1 MGSRKTPL
9 FRPFFKQNIVTI
21 MASNEENLRRSGIV
35 LPELSS
41 PAGLYRPGIRVGDMI
56 YTSGQLPLVGGKLIE
71 PGGKGRVSI
80 EREAEAM
87 IAARTAALNAIAVL
101 RSVAGTL
108 DAVANIVK
116 LTVYVSSADGFTN
129 QHKVANGA
137 SEIVGEIFGESGRHV
152 RSAVGV
158 ASLPI
163 DASVE
168 VEVIAYSPVNRE

>member
-1 MGSRKTPL
+1 MTSH
-9 FRPFFKQNIVTI
+9 
-21 MASNEENLRRSGIV
+21 EENLQRSGIV
-35 LPELSS
+35 LPESPS

-71 PGGKGRVSI
+71 PGGKGRVSEAR
-80 EREAEAM
+80 EREAT
-87 IAARTAALNAIAVL
+87 IAARTAALNAVAVL

-116 LTVYVSSADGFTN
+116 LTVYVSSAEGFTN

-137 SEIVGEIFGESGRHV
+137 SELVGEIFGESGQHV
-152 RSAVGV
+152 RVAIGV
-158 ASLPI
+158 TALPL

-168 VEVIAYSPVNRE
+168 VELITYAPLK

>member
-1 MGSRKTPL
+1 
-9 FRPFFKQNIVTI
+9 

-35 LPELSS
+35 LPELPS
-41 PAGLYRPGIRVGDMI
+41 PAGLYCPGMRAGDLI
-56 YTSGQLPLVGGKLIE
+56 YTSGQLPLVDGKLIE
-71 PGGKGRVSI
+71 PGGRGRVS
-80 EREAEAM
+80 EAREQEAT

-101 RSVAGTL
+101 RAVAGTL

-116 LTVYVSSADGFTN
+116 LTVYVSSVDGFTN

-137 SEIVGEIFGESGRHV
+137 SGIFGEIFGELGRHV

-168 VEVIAYSPVNRE
+168 VEIIAYSPLKRA

>member
-1 MGSRKTPL
+1 
-9 FRPFFKQNIVTI
+9 

-35 LPELSS
+35 LPELPA

-71 PGGKGRVSI
+71 PGGKGSVSI
-80 EREAEAM
+80 EREAEAT
-87 IAARTAALNAIAVL
+87 IAARTAALNAVAVL

-108 DAVANIVK
+108 DAVTNIVK
-116 LTVYVSSADGFTN
+116 LTVYVSSAEGFTN

-137 SEIVGEIFGESGRHV
+137 SELVGEIFGETGQHV

-158 ASLPI
+158 KSLPL

-168 VEVIAYSPVNRE
+168 IDMIACCPIKKE